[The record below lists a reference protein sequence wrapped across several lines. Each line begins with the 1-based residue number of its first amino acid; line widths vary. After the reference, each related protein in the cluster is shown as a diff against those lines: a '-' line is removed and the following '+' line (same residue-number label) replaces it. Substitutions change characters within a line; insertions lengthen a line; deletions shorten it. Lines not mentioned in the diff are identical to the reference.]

1 MLQLRLAFGDDILG
15 IAPAKCL
22 VASPA
27 DADANLKRALEQLNE
42 NEAAVAEAI
51 NEARAE
57 HARSEPP
64 LTGQALLER
73 IDQLASQSSLDSQ
86 DAAILCH
93 WPDAASIGQAWFKL
107 KHPGKSVPSPMLVL
121 DAYLVGAPP
130 FLSKAQRDLVG
141 DWYRSK
147 VSSNPEYT
155 DAVTGA
161 AKAFVLIGDLNASA
175 AGMAWQTIIPDLLE
189 QGHDLEFNVTKE
201 QATAAAARWIVAVA
215 DTFAPP
221 SLD

>member
-1 MLQLRLAFGDDILG
+1 M
-15 IAPAKCL
+15 
-22 VASPA
+22 ASPA
-27 DADANLKRALEQLNE
+27 DADANLKRALEQLNK

-64 LTGQALLER
+64 LTGADLLER
-73 IDQLASQSSLDSQ
+73 IDALAVQRSHDSQ

-93 WPDAASIGQAWFKL
+93 WPDAASIGQAWFAL

-130 FLSKAQRDLVG
+130 FLSKAQRDQVS

-147 VSSNPEYT
+147 VSANPEYT

-175 AGMAWQTIIPDLLE
+175 AGMAWQTIIPDLLA

-201 QATAAAARWIVAVA
+201 QVTAAAARWIVAVA
-215 DTFAPP
+215 DTFTPP
-221 SLD
+221 MLGED

>member
-1 MLQLRLAFGDDILG
+1 MTNT
-15 IAPAKCL
+15 P
-22 VASPA
+22 
-27 DADANLKRALEQLNE
+27 DADARLKQALEQLGQ

-51 NEARAE
+51 NEARAD
-57 HARSEPP
+57 RSRDQPP
-64 LTGQALLER
+64 ISGDELLAR
-73 IDQLASQSSLDSQ
+73 IDGLADQGSLDSQ

-93 WPDAASIGQAWFKL
+93 WPDAASIGQAWFAL

-130 FLSKAQRDLVG
+130 FLSKAQRDQVG

-147 VSSNPEYT
+147 VTANPEYT

-189 QGHDLEFNVTKE
+189 QGHDLDFNVTKE
-201 QATAAAARWIVAVA
+201 QVTAAAARWIVAVA

>member
-1 MLQLRLAFGDDILG
+1 MPETN
-15 IAPAKCL
+15 AP
-22 VASPA
+22 
-27 DADANLKRALEQLNE
+27 DADVNLKRALEQLGQ

-57 HARSEPP
+57 RSRSEPP
-64 LTGQALLER
+64 ITGAALLER
-73 IDQLASQSSLDSQ
+73 IDELATQRSLDGQ

-93 WPDAASIGQAWFKL
+93 WPDAASIGQAWFEL
-107 KHPGKSVPSPMLVL
+107 KHPGQSVPSPMLVL
-121 DAYLVGAPP
+121 DAYLVGAPA
-130 FLSKAQRDLVG
+130 FLSKAQRDQVS

-147 VSSNPEYT
+147 VSANPEYT

-201 QATAAAARWIVAVA
+201 QVMAAAARWIVAVA

>member
-1 MLQLRLAFGDDILG
+1 MCIR
-15 IAPAKCL
+15 
-22 VASPA
+22 
-27 DADANLKRALEQLNE
+27 
-42 NEAAVAEAI
+42 
-51 NEARAE
+51 
-57 HARSEPP
+57 
-64 LTGQALLER
+64 
-73 IDQLASQSSLDSQ
+73 DS
-86 DAAILCH
+86 LCH

-147 VSSNPEYT
+147 VSANPEYA

-201 QATAAAARWIVAVA
+201 QVTAAAARWIVAVA

>member
-1 MLQLRLAFGDDILG
+1 MTSWIHPCVIPL
-15 IAPAKCL
+15 
-22 VASPA
+22 ASPA
-27 DADANLKRALEQLNE
+27 DPDVNLKRALEQLGQ

-57 HARSEPP
+57 QSRREPP
-64 LTGQALLER
+64 VSGPELLAR
-73 IDQLASQSSLDSQ
+73 IDELADQRSLDSQ
-86 DAAILCH
+86 DAALLCH
-93 WPDAASIGQAWFKL
+93 WPDAASIGQAWFAL
-107 KHPGKSVPSPMLVL
+107 KHPDQSVPSPMLVL

-130 FLSKAQRDLVG
+130 FLSKAQRDQVS

-147 VSSNPEYT
+147 VSANAEYT
-155 DAVTGA
+155 AAVTGA

-201 QATAAAARWIVAVA
+201 QVTAAAARWIVAVA
-215 DTFAPP
+215 DTFTPP

>member
-1 MLQLRLAFGDDILG
+1 M
-15 IAPAKCL
+15 
-22 VASPA
+22 ASPA

-57 HARSEPP
+57 HSRSEPP
-64 LTGQALLER
+64 LTGPELLER
-73 IDQLASQSSLDSQ
+73 IDDLAAQRSLDSQ

-93 WPDAASIGQAWFKL
+93 WPDAASIGQAWFAL
-107 KHPGKSVPSPMLVL
+107 KHPGQSVPSPMLVL

-130 FLSKAQRDLVG
+130 FLSKAQRDQVS
-141 DWYRSK
+141 DWYRSQ
-147 VSSNPEYT
+147 VSANPEYT

-175 AGMAWQTIIPDLLE
+175 AGMAWQTIIPDLLAK
-189 QGHDLEFNVTKE
+189 GHNLEFNVTKE
-201 QATAAAARWIVAVA
+201 QVTAAAARWIVAVA
-215 DTFAPP
+215 DTFTPP
-221 SLD
+221 SLTGQ

>member
-1 MLQLRLAFGDDILG
+1 MLHTSSEDVQ
-15 IAPAKCL
+15 PVTQK
-22 VASPA
+22 P
-27 DADANLKRALEQLNE
+27 DAEANLKRALEQLE
-42 NEAAVAEAI
+42 QKEAAVAEAL

-57 HARSEPP
+57 RSRTEPP
-64 LTGQALLER
+64 LSGAALLAQ
-73 IDQLASQSSLDSQ
+73 IDQLADKKNLDSQ

-93 WPDAASIGQAWFKL
+93 WPDAASIAQAWFEL
-107 KHPGKSVPSPMLVL
+107 KHPGASVPSPMLVL

-130 FLSKAQRDLVG
+130 FLSKAQRDMVA

-147 VSSNPEYT
+147 VTANSEYT

-175 AGMAWQTIIPDLLE
+175 AGMNWQTIIPDLLAE
-189 QGHDLEFNVTKE
+189 GHDLEFNVTKA
-201 QATAAAARWIVAVA
+201 QVTAAAARWIVAVA
-215 DTFAPP
+215 DTFAAP

>member
-1 MLQLRLAFGDDILG
+1 M
-15 IAPAKCL
+15 
-22 VASPA
+22 ASPA

-51 NEARAE
+51 NEASAE

-64 LTGQALLER
+64 LTGEALLER
-73 IDQLASQSSLDSQ
+73 IDQLASQRSLDSQ
-86 DAAILCH
+86 DSAILCN
-93 WPDAASIGQAWFKL
+93 WPDAASIGQAWFEL
-107 KHPGKSVPSPMLVL
+107 KHPGKNVPSPMLVL

-130 FLSKAQRDLVG
+130 FLSKAQRDQVG

-147 VSSNPEYT
+147 VSANPEYT

-201 QATAAAARWIVAVA
+201 QVTAAAARWIVAVA
-215 DTFAPP
+215 DTFTPP

>member
-1 MLQLRLAFGDDILG
+1 M
-15 IAPAKCL
+15 
-22 VASPA
+22 ASPA

-42 NEAAVAEAI
+42 NEVAVAEAI

-57 HARSEPP
+57 HARHEPP
-64 LTGQALLER
+64 LTGPALLER
-73 IDQLASQSSLDSQ
+73 IDQLAGQRSLDSQ
-86 DAAILCH
+86 DAAILCN
-93 WPDAASIGQAWFKL
+93 WPDAASIGQAWFEL

-130 FLSKAQRDLVG
+130 FLSKAQRDQLG

-147 VSSNPEYT
+147 VSASPEYT

-201 QATAAAARWIVAVA
+201 QVTAAAARWIVAVA

>member
-1 MLQLRLAFGDDILG
+1 MTE
-15 IAPAKCL
+15 
-22 VASPA
+22 S
-27 DADANLKRALEQLNE
+27 
-42 NEAAVAEAI
+42 I

-57 HARSEPP
+57 HARSEQP
-64 LTGQALLER
+64 LLGPALLKR
-73 IDQLASQSSLDSQ
+73 IDQLASQRSLDVH

-93 WPDAASIGQAWFKL
+93 WPDAASIGQAWFEL

-121 DAYLVGAPP
+121 DAYLVGAPS

-147 VSSNPEYT
+147 VSANPEYA

-175 AGMAWQTIIPDLLE
+175 AGMAWQTIIPDLGE
-189 QGHDLEFNVTKE
+189 KGHDLDLNVTKE
-201 QATAAAARWIVAVA
+201 QVTAAAARWIVAVA

>member
-1 MLQLRLAFGDDILG
+1 
-15 IAPAKCL
+15 

-64 LTGQALLER
+64 LAGSALLER
-73 IDQLASQSSLDSQ
+73 IDQLTGQRSLDSQ

-93 WPDAASIGQAWFKL
+93 WPDAASIGHAWFEL

-130 FLSKAQRDLVG
+130 FLSKAQRDQVG

-147 VSSNPEYT
+147 VSANPEYT

-201 QATAAAARWIVAVA
+201 QVTAAAARWIVAVA
-215 DTFAPP
+215 DTFTPP

>member
-1 MLQLRLAFGDDILG
+1 M
-15 IAPAKCL
+15 
-22 VASPA
+22 ASPA

-51 NEARAE
+51 NEVRAE

-64 LTGQALLER
+64 LSGQALLER
-73 IDQLASQSSLDSQ
+73 IDQLASQRSLDSQ

-93 WPDAASIGQAWFKL
+93 WPDAASIGQAWFEL
-107 KHPGKSVPSPMLVL
+107 KHPGKRVPRQILVL

-130 FLSKAQRDLVG
+130 FLSKAQRDLVV

-147 VSSNPEYT
+147 VNANPEYT
-155 DAVTGA
+155 DAVVGA
-161 AKAFVLIGDLNASA
+161 AKAFMLIGDLTASA
-175 AGMAWQTIIPDLLE
+175 AGMARKTMVPDLLV
-189 QGHDLEFNVTKE
+189 QGLDLEFNVTKE
-201 QATAAAARWIVAVA
+201 QVTAAAARWIVAVA
-215 DTFAPP
+215 DTFTPP

>member
-1 MLQLRLAFGDDILG
+1 M
-15 IAPAKCL
+15 
-22 VASPA
+22 ASPA

-64 LTGQALLER
+64 LTGQDLLER
-73 IDQLASQSSLDSQ
+73 IDQLASQRALDSQ
-86 DAAILCH
+86 DAAILCN
-93 WPDAASIGQAWFKL
+93 WPDAASIGQAWFEL
-107 KHPGKSVPSPMLVL
+107 KHPGRSVPSPMLVL

-130 FLSKAQRDLVG
+130 FLSKAQRDQVG

-147 VSSNPEYT
+147 VSANPEYT

-201 QATAAAARWIVAVA
+201 QVTAAAARWIVAVA
-215 DTFAPP
+215 DTFTPP

>member
-1 MLQLRLAFGDDILG
+1 MTSQ
-15 IAPAKCL
+15 P
-22 VASPA
+22 
-27 DADANLKRALEQLNE
+27 DADANLRKALEQLNQ

-57 HARSEPP
+57 RSRSEPP
-64 LTGQALLER
+64 IIGQALLER
-73 IDQLASQSSLDSQ
+73 IDQLAQQRTLDSQ
-86 DAAILCH
+86 DAAIFCH
-93 WPDAASIGQAWFKL
+93 WPDAASIGQAWFDL

-147 VSSNPEYT
+147 VSANPEYT

-175 AGMAWQTIIPDLLE
+175 AGMSWQTIIPDLLE
-189 QGHDLEFNVTKE
+189 QGHDLEFQVTKE
-201 QATAAAARWIVAVA
+201 QVTAAAARWIVAVA

>member
-1 MLQLRLAFGDDILG
+1 MTSQ
-15 IAPAKCL
+15 P
-22 VASPA
+22 
-27 DADANLKRALEQLNE
+27 DADANLRKALEQLNQ

-57 HARSEPP
+57 RSRSEPP
-64 LTGQALLER
+64 ITGQALLER
-73 IDQLASQSSLDSQ
+73 IDQLAQQRTLDSQ

-93 WPDAASIGQAWFKL
+93 WPDAASIGQAWFDL

-147 VSSNPEYT
+147 VSANPEYT

-161 AKAFVLIGDLNASA
+161 AKAFVLIGDLNSSA
-175 AGMAWQTIIPDLLE
+175 AGMTWQTIIPDLLE
-189 QGHDLEFNVTKE
+189 QGHDLEFQVTKE
-201 QATAAAARWIVAVA
+201 QVTAAAARWIVAVA

>member
-1 MLQLRLAFGDDILG
+1 
-15 IAPAKCL
+15 
-22 VASPA
+22 
-27 DADANLKRALEQLNE
+27 
-42 NEAAVAEAI
+42 VAEAI

-57 HARSEPP
+57 HSRREPP
-64 LTGQALLER
+64 ITGPELLAR
-73 IDQLASQSSLDSQ
+73 IDELADQRSLDSQ

-93 WPDAASIGQAWFKL
+93 WPDAASIGQAWFAL
-107 KHPGKSVPSPMLVL
+107 KHPGQSVPSPMLVL

-130 FLSKAQRDLVG
+130 FLSKAQRDQVS

-147 VSSNPEYT
+147 VSANAEYT

-175 AGMAWQTIIPDLLE
+175 AGMAWQTIIPDLLA
-189 QGHDLEFNVTKE
+189 QGHDLAFNVTKE
-201 QATAAAARWIVAVA
+201 QVTAAAARWIVAVA
-215 DTFAPP
+215 DTFTPP